1 MSVLIQVRKRDDWTV
16 VILRGRLDG
25 LSTSELVVAL
35 AMVLAERPPRL
46 ALDLA
51 KITYLS
57 SIGLRS
63 LLELRK
69 ACASWRGQVRLVAP
83 QPAVLEVLEAAG
95 FTQLFEISE
104 DLAG

>member
-1 MSVLIQVRKRDDWTV
+1 MSVLIEVRKRDDWTV

-25 LSTSELVVAL
+25 VSTSELVPAL
-35 AMVLAERPPRL
+35 ATVLAKRPPRL

-51 KITYLS
+51 RIVYLS

-63 LLELRK
+63 LLELKK
-69 ACASWRGQVRLVAP
+69 ASMSWQGRVRLVAP
-83 QPAVLEVLEAAG
+83 QPAVLEVLEASG
-95 FTQLFEISE
+95 FTQLFEIAP